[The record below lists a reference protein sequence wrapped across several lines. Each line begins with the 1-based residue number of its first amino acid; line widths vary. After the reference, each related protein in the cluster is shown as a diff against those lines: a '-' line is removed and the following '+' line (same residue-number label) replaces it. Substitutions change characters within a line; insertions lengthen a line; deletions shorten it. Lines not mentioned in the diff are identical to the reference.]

1 MKKRPTYCRPHT
13 LLHRCAP
20 SLMNTFT
27 HGTVDD
33 KTDIGTEEGNPP
45 EILAKPNHFWDDEDD
60 DDANH
65 KHDTL

>member
-1 MKKRPTYCRPHT
+1 
-13 LLHRCAP
+13 
-20 SLMNTFT
+20 MNTFT